1 MVVKLQVV
9 VPTLG
14 RSPVLAGVLAALRA
28 QRDLAGDR
36 LEIILVRQ
44 GPAPVPVGADR
55 ELTVPSPVGFSAAVN
70 LGIAAGDAPY
80 VATVNDDAVVEPGWA
95 AALLGALEGDSR
107 LAAVQGVNRLSDRPE
122 LADGWGLAWNRSLQ
136 AVQLGHG
143 LPSLPASAEPR
154 EIFGVSATAAVYRR
168 TALALVARPPQ
179 RPGGPAEVF
188 DERLGSYYEDVEL
201 AGRLRA
207 AGYSARSIP
216 AAQALHAGA
225 STLGG
230 RRWRLV
236 YGNRYR
242 VAAELLGSSFW
253 RRLPGMAVRD
263 LRDLARLA
271 LGGELAGVAGVLG
284 GWSRAVATLPPHL
297 RVGPPA
303 VALSEL
309 SLGLEDSP

>member
-1 MVVKLQVV
+1 MKLQVV

-14 RSPVLAGVLAALRA
+14 RSPVLAGVLAALGV
-28 QRDLAGDR
+28 QRDLAGGR
-36 LEIILVRQ
+36 IEILLVRQ
-44 GPAPVPVGADR
+44 GPAPVPAGADR
-55 ELTVPSPVGFSAAVN
+55 EITVPSPVGFSAAVN
-70 LGIAAGDAPY
+70 LGMAAGDSPY
-80 VATVNDDAVVEPGWA
+80 VGTVNDDAVVEPGWA
-95 AALLGALEGDSR
+95 AALLEALEADVR
-107 LAAVQGVNRLSDRPE
+107 LAAVQGVNRIAGHPE

-143 LPSLPASAEPR
+143 RPALPPSAEPR
-154 EIFGVSATAAVYRR
+154 EVFGVSATAAVYRR
-168 TALALVARPPQ
+168 AALALVARPP
-179 RPGGPAEVF
+179 RRTGGPPEVF

-201 AGRLRA
+201 AGRLRV
-207 AGYSARSIP
+207 AGFSARSIP
-216 AAQALHAGA
+216 AAQAVHAGA

-242 VAAELLGSSFW
+242 VAAELLGSTFW

-263 LRDLARLA
+263 LRDFARLV
-271 LGGELAGVAGVLG
+271 LHGELAGVAGVLG